1 MRKQSGEVLR
11 FIHRSAHLF
20 VRVKSRLR
28 MCLAGHGKW
37 CRRWPWWVVPPFCA
51 TQRLDE
57 NALLVRTS
65 HRATVFTP

>member
-37 CRRWPWWVVPPFCA
+37 CRRWPCPLAPHNVRKASAVCANKWWGV
-51 TQRLDE
+51 
-57 NALLVRTS
+57 
-65 HRATVFTP
+65 